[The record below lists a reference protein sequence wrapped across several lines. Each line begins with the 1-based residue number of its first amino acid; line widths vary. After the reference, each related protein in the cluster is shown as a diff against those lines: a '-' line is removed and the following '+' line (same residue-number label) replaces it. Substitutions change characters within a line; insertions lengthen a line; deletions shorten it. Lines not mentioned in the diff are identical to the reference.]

1 MSNEDPRSELPPVP
15 SDFLPQPD
23 GPPPNLETALQPSAE
38 ESKPRVWTVLVTL
51 LVVTVVYLGVS
62 TVFLILTMVLF
73 AGKSGPSAKDQTIDQ
88 LLDAVF
94 TQPASIFLLL
104 VPGQLAILAITIC
117 ATVLSPSPFVA
128 RLSLNRPTWPWW
140 TTVAAVLAAPFF
152 SFLWSLVLSGFFES
166 SEYLE
171 KMATMFRSTAD
182 GFGIVPTLL
191 CIAALPAFSEEWL
204 FRGYVQ
210 TRLAQRWRPWVAI
223 LVSSLLFA
231 AFHMEPIH
239 VIAVFP
245 IGLWFGYISWRCAS
259 ILPAMLAHAYNNA
272 LSLIGVIYDQSEA
285 LDATM
290 SSISNQLTVF
300 LGLPALVVFLGY
312 LAVSRTPSSEIV
324 SVEGEP

>member
-1 MSNEDPRSELPPVP
+1 MSTEDPRSGLPPVP

-23 GPPPNLETALQPSAE
+23 GPPPNLETALQESAE

-62 TVFLILTMVLF
+62 IVFLILAMVLF
-73 AGKSGPSAKDQTIDQ
+73 ADKAEPTANNQS
-88 LLDAVF
+88 LDALFDTVF
-94 TQPASIFLLL
+94 AHPASILLLL

-117 ATVLSPSPFVA
+117 ATVLSPSPFAA

-140 TTVAAVLAAPFF
+140 TTVAAVLAAPFC
-152 SFLWSLVLSGFFES
+152 SFLWSIVVSGLFDS
-166 SEYLE
+166 SAYLE
-171 KMATMFRSTAD
+171 KMAMMFRTTAD
-182 GFGIVPTLL
+182 GFGIIPTLL

-210 TRLAQRWRPWVAI
+210 TRLTQRWRPWLAI
-223 LVSSLLFA
+223 LVSSFLFA

-259 ILPAMLAHAYNNA
+259 IIPAMLAHAYNNA
-272 LSLIGVIYDQSEA
+272 LSLIGVIYDRSEA
-285 LDATM
+285 MDTTM
-290 SSISNQLTVF
+290 SSVANQLTVF
-300 LGLPALVVFLGY
+300 LGLPALMIFLGY
-312 LAVSRTPSSEIV
+312 LAATRTRGPDVAPHEQ
-324 SVEGEP
+324 ER

>member
-1 MSNEDPRSELPPVP
+1 MSIEDSHSDLHPMTADLPSQPGTSHNGEP
-15 SDFLPQPD
+15 APQS
-23 GPPPNLETALQPSAE
+23 SAG

-51 LVVTVVYLGVS
+51 LVVTAVYLGVS
-62 TVFLILTMVLF
+62 TVSLILAMVLF
-73 AGKSGPSAKDQTIDQ
+73 AGKSGPAAKGQTIDQ
-88 LLDAVF
+88 LFDAVF
-94 TQPASIFLLL
+94 TQPASIFFLL
-104 VPGQLAILAITIC
+104 VPGQLAILAITVC
-117 ATVLSPSPFVA
+117 ATVLSPSRFVA

-140 TTVAAVLAAPFF
+140 TTVAAVLAAPFC

-171 KMATMFRSTAD
+171 KMATMFQATAE

-191 CIAALPAFSEEWL
+191 CIAALPAVSEEWL

-210 TRLAQRWRPWVAI
+210 TRLAQRWRPWLAI

-231 AFHMEPIH
+231 AFHVEPVH

-245 IGLWFGYISWRCAS
+245 IGLWFGYISWRSAS

-272 LSLIGVIYDQSEA
+272 LSLIGVIYDRSEA

-290 SSISNQLTVF
+290 SSIANQLTVF
-300 LGLPALVVFLGY
+300 LGLPSLLVFFVY
-312 LAVSRTPSSEIV
+312 LAATRSRGPEIAA
-324 SVEGEP
+324 SGLEP